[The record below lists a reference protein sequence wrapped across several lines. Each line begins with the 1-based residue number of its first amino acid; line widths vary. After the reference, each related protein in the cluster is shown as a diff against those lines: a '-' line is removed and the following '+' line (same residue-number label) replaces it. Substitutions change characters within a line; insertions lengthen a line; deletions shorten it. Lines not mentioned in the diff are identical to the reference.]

1 MKIVP
6 VICFALAAAVAG
18 STLPVSSGYA
28 AMYPTGSQRQRRT
41 LRNTDAPGG
50 RDSTT
55 ASPRFCGSVGPAG
68 SLRLVQAH
76 MKLSDVI
83 LTTPS

>member
-28 AMYPTGSQRQRRT
+28 AMYPTGSQNCAYT
-41 LRNTDAPGG
+41 GELPTNGVGNCKENKAASHPAEHG
-50 RDSTT
+50 R
-55 ASPRFCGSVGPAG
+55 AG
-68 SLRLVQAH
+68 RSR
-76 MKLSDVI
+76 
-83 LTTPS
+83 